1 LKTLFLIRHA
11 KSSWDDP
18 QLADS
23 ERPLNDRGRHDAKKM
38 SLIVAKRLG
47 RPDTMLSSP
56 AVRARATAG
65 TFAEALGFAV
75 HDVVLLDRLYAANA
89 ATVLDVI
96 ESLSDRVKTAMV
108 FGHNP
113 GFTDLAKRLS
123 PGIGEMP
130 TCAVLE
136 LAFDTKTWSAIR
148 TTPPRTVT
156 LDSPKRL

>member
-23 ERPLNDRGRHDAKKM
+23 ERPLNDRGRRDAKKM
-38 SLIVAKRLG
+38 SLIVAKRHV
-47 RPDTMLSSP
+47 RPDAFLASP
-56 AVRARATAG
+56 AVRARATAE
-65 TFAEALGFAV
+65 TFAEVLGFAV
-75 HDVVLLDRLYAANA
+75 RDVALLDRLYAASA
-89 ATVLDVI
+89 ETVLDVI

-113 GFTDLAKRLS
+113 GFTDFADRLS
-123 PGIGEMP
+123 PGVGEMP

-136 LAFDTKTWSAIR
+136 LVFDTNTWSEIG
-148 TTPPRTVT
+148 TTPPRTVM
-156 LDSPKRL
+156 LDTPKRR